1 MEKTYK
7 PVPDVECLKYHGT
20 PEKPDIKIFVSH
32 RIDQESETIDNPLYI
47 PVRCGAIYD
56 DREDVT
62 MLGDDTGDNIS
73 EKRMSYCELT
83 VQYWAW
89 KNVQADYYGFCTSQ
103 KYLGVEKPRK
113 GPDVTETMKLQ
124 NFSMMGTLADA
135 KDRIDSWNKDITQI
149 IGDYDVISLHDTVLP
164 KKSYQNVNEYLI
176 DDIFHFDG
184 KVITEFLKVIQYR
197 FPNMLRYAN
206 KYFSSNRVQTE
217 SLFIARKDIFNE
229 FCQFQF
235 AVLDTLLTRIDL
247 SHVGAERKKVFSLL
261 GIHLWGIF
269 LCSLKRKV
277 RIKYLYG
284 VYFSEHRKMPV
295 VFKKKKKNNIPVV
308 FSSSNS
314 FAPYLGVALKS
325 MMNTISK
332 ESNYDIIVLE
342 KNIEDEEKRKL
353 LSICEN
359 KVNVSLRFINTK
371 SLVSNINFYVP
382 TKDLSEETYYTVL
395 VPWILRNYNKALV
408 LDCDIIIN
416 HDVALLYNTDL
427 GDLYIGAVKEIVY
440 LGFLNNPVLNA
451 NDSLTEYTEIKLG
464 LKNPYDYFNAGVLL
478 MNLSKFREN
487 YSMATFF
494 DMIDNNQF
502 SIVEQDLLNS
512 VCADK
517 VLFLDYS
524 WNFMSCLSEPSIIDE
539 KLSLSDTTIPNL
551 KLAPENEILLYEEA
565 SQHPYIYHYL
575 TRLKPWKCPYLK
587 YADVWWKIARTT
599 VYYETFIY
607 QLSQNAGK
615 RIDDRVSNLEL
626 VVFDLQNRM
635 GIFDTRSGARKLAD
649 KLLPKGS
656 RRREFAKKLL
666 PKGSLGWR
674 FCKQIYYVF
683 RPKYRPVK
691 AEITTDEETED

>member
-1 MEKTYK
+1 MEGKTYK

-32 RIDQESETIDNPLYI
+32 RIDLDSETIDNPLYI
-47 PVRCGAIYD
+47 PVRCGAVYD
-56 DREDVT
+56 ERENVT

-73 EKRMSYCELT
+73 EKRMTYNELT

-89 KNVQADYYGFCTSQ
+89 KNVKADYYGFCTSQ
-103 KYLGVEKPRK
+103 KYLGIEKPHK
-113 GPDVTETMKLQ
+113 SSNVNGTMELR
-124 NFSMMGTLADA
+124 NFIAMGTPADA
-135 KDRIDSWNKDITQI
+135 KEKFGLWNEDITQI
-149 IGDYDVISLHDTVLP
+149 IGDYDVISLRDTELP
-164 KKSYQNVNEYLI
+164 KKSYQNVNEYLL
-176 DDIFHFDG
+176 DDMYHFDG
-184 KVITEFLKVIQYR
+184 KVITEFLKAIQYR
-197 FPNMLRYAN
+197 FPNMLHYAN
-206 KYFSSNRVQTE
+206 KYFFSNRVQTK

-247 SHVGAERKKVFSLL
+247 SHVGAERKKLFSLL
-261 GIHLWGIF
+261 GVHLWGIF
-269 LCSLKRKV
+269 LCSLRKKAK
-277 RIKYLYG
+277 IKYLYG
-284 VYFSEHRKMPV
+284 VYFREPRKTSAIFPA
-295 VFKKKKKNNIPVV
+295 FEKNNIPVV

-325 MMNTISK
+325 MMNTISQ

-342 KNIEDEEKRKL
+342 KNIKDEEKRKL
-353 LSICEN
+353 MSICED
-359 KVNVSLRFINTK
+359 KANVSLRFINTK
-371 SLVSNINFYVP
+371 SIVSNINFYVP

-395 VPWILRNYNKALV
+395 VPWILRNYDKALV

-427 GDLYIGAVKEIVY
+427 CDLYIGAVKEIVY
-440 LGFLNNPVLNA
+440 LGFLNNPILNA

-487 YSMATFF
+487 YSMETFLN
-494 DMIDNNQF
+494 MIDKNQF

-512 VCADK
+512 VCAGK

-524 WNFMSCLSEPSIIDE
+524 WNFMSCLSEPSAIDE
-539 KLSLSDTTIPNL
+539 KLSPSDTTIPNL

-587 YADVWWKIARTT
+587 YADIWWKIARTT

-607 QLSQNAGK
+607 QLSQNIGK
-615 RIDDRVSNLEL
+615 RLDDRVSNLEIIS
-626 VVFDLQNRM
+626 FNLQNRM
-635 GIFDTRSGARKLAD
+635 GIFDTRSGARKFAD
-649 KLLPKGS
+649 KLLPPGS
-656 RRREFAKKLL
+656 KRREFAKFLL
-666 PKGSLGWR
+666 PKGSLRWR
-674 FCKQIYYVF
+674 FCKQIYYIF
-683 RPKYRPVK
+683 KPQYRPVK
-691 AEITTDEETED
+691 VKADEDTED